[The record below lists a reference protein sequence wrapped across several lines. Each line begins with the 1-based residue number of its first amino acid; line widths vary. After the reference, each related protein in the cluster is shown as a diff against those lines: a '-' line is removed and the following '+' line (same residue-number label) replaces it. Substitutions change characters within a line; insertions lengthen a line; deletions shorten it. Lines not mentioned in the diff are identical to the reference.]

1 MDEFKVKLDRMRGSA
16 DENKKIVKELSRARN
31 DLYGIKR
38 RLSFRISQRERIDRR
53 LNMQMQA
60 LDDETAKLDKATSAL
75 SEIIGLYEKT
85 EMELCGQKAP
95 DENKS
100 PADMLID
107 FIWPTFRPGVIP
119 GPPRPH
125 FPTIDPSD
133 FFEKFPFIPAAWIPL
148 LIPVGF
154 PPLVPA
160 IIIAPWIYKGHVP
173 LPWILSVLK
182 GPETINNG
190 DGEKVLP
197 WKSEWKWGDP
207 NEEDTKI
214 RADTTE
220 CVVSKAIKDAAKR
233 GEKDGAKGIDKAA
246 NAASD
251 RYEKVKDKVED
262 FADKH
267 STTKETKQ
275 VYDTKTKQ
283 WTDVDTEDKN
293 ASKAFDDE
301 LERSKMGTD
310 VKATLFTASTSGALW
325 SSGEAAIE
333 GKIGGVVPGSASAKA
348 SFGEAEAHADGY
360 MGLFQADPTTGE
372 LQFKPGIGVSAGAS
386 VTAFSAEEQA
396 MLGGDMLGAYV
407 KSTQT
412 VGKVGAEVEANVGL
426 YDKDGKFNPTA
437 YAGFGAQ
444 AIAGE
449 ITGAV
454 GAKVLGADVSASG
467 SLNYGVGAHANVGYK
482 DGKLSLD
489 VGATLGVGASVKL
502 EVDIGGTI
510 DAVKDLG
517 QAAWDKAGD
526 AFDSVKG
533 GLKKLKFW

>member
-1 MDEFKVKLDRMRGSA
+1 MDEFKVKLDQMQVSVE
-16 DENKKIVKELSRARN
+16 ENKQIAKELARARN
-31 DLYGIKR
+31 DLLGIKW
-38 RLSFRISQRERIDRR
+38 RLNFRISQRERIDRR
-53 LNMQMQA
+53 LTMQEQA
-60 LDDETAKLDKATSAL
+60 LEQERNKLNKATSTL
-75 SEIIGLYEKT
+75 TSIIQAYAKT
-85 EMELCGQKAP
+85 EAELCGSEVIFAVDQIW
-95 DENKS
+95 D
-100 PADMLID
+100 DLWD
-107 FIWPTFRPGVIP
+107 FIPPTPGFPPHRNPNQVIGPGGRPEFIF
-119 GPPRPH
+119 PPFVPQ
-125 FPTIDPSD
+125 
-133 FFEKFPFIPAAWIPL
+133 AWIPV

-182 GPETINNG
+182 GPEIINNG
-190 DGEKVLP
+190 GGEKVLP
-197 WKSEWKWGDP
+197 WKSEWKWGET

-233 GEKDGAKGIDKAA
+233 GEKDGAKGLDKAA

-251 RYEKVKDKVED
+251 GYEKVKDKVDD

-267 STTKETKQ
+267 STTKETKR
-275 VYDTKTKQ
+275 VYDTETKQ
-283 WTDVDTEDKN
+283 WTKVDTEDEK
-293 ASKAFDDE
+293 ATKAFDDE

-310 VKATLFTASTSGALW
+310 VKATLFTASASGALW
-325 SSGEAAIE
+325 SGEAAAE

-444 AIAGE
+444 AIGGE
-449 ITGAV
+449 ITGAL

-467 SLNYGVGAHANVGYK
+467 SLNYGIGAHANVGYK
-482 DGKLSLD
+482 DGKFSLD
-489 VGATLGVGASVKL
+489 AGATFGVGASVKL

-510 DAVKDLG
+510 DAVKDFG

-526 AFDSVKG
+526 ALDTVKDG
-533 GLKKLKFW
+533 FKKLKFW

>member
-16 DENKKIVKELSRARN
+16 DENKKIVRELSRARN
-31 DLYGIKR
+31 DLLGIKR

-60 LDDETAKLDKATSAL
+60 LDDKTAKLDKATSTL
-75 SEIIGLYEKT
+75 SRIIELYEKT

-95 DENKS
+95 DGKS
-100 PADMLID
+100 LADILFD
-107 FIWPTFRPGVIP
+107 LWPPRPGVTP
-119 GPPRPH
+119 GPPVPPRPP
-125 FPTIDPSD
+125 FNPND
-133 FFEKFPFIPAAWIPL
+133 FFKYFPPFIPHAWIPV
-148 LIPVGF
+148 LIPMGY
-154 PPLVPA
+154 PPLVP
-160 IIIAPWIYKGHVP
+160 IILIAPWIYKGHVP

-182 GPETINNG
+182 GPEIINNG
-190 DGEKVLP
+190 GGEKVLP

-233 GEKDGAKGIDKAA
+233 GEKDGAKGLDKAA

-251 RYEKVKDKVED
+251 GYEKVKDKVDD

-267 STTKETKQ
+267 STTKETKR
-275 VYDTKTKQ
+275 VYDTETKQ
-283 WTDVDTEDKN
+283 WTKVDTEDEK
-293 ASKAFDDE
+293 ATKAFDDE

-310 VKATLFTASTSGALW
+310 VKATLFTASASGALW
-325 SSGEAAIE
+325 SGEAAAE

-444 AIAGE
+444 AIGGE
-449 ITGAV
+449 ITGAL

-467 SLNYGVGAHANVGYK
+467 SLNYGIGAHANVGYK
-482 DGKLSLD
+482 DGKFSLD
-489 VGATLGVGASVKL
+489 AGATFGVGASVKL

-510 DAVKDLG
+510 DAVKDFG

-526 AFDSVKG
+526 ALDTVKDG
-533 GLKKLKFW
+533 FKKLKFW

>member
-16 DENKKIVKELSRARN
+16 DESKKIVRELSRARN
-31 DLYGIKR
+31 DLLGIKR

-60 LDDETAKLDKATSAL
+60 LDDKTAKLDKATSTL
-75 SEIIGLYEKT
+75 SRIIELYEKT

-95 DENKS
+95 DRGKS
-100 PADMLID
+100 LVDVLLDI
-107 FIWPTFRPGVIP
+107 IWPPRPGVDP
-119 GPPRPH
+119 WPHVPPRPP
-125 FPTIDPSD
+125 FNPND
-133 FFEKFPFIPAAWIPL
+133 FFKYFPPFIPHAWIPV
-148 LIPVGF
+148 LIPMGY
-154 PPLVPA
+154 PPLVP
-160 IIIAPWIYKGHVP
+160 IILIAPWIYKGHVP

-182 GPETINNG
+182 GPEIINNG
-190 DGEKVLP
+190 GGEKVLP

-233 GEKDGAKGIDKAA
+233 GEKDGAKGLDKAA

-251 RYEKVKDKVED
+251 GYEKVKDKVDD

-267 STTKETKQ
+267 STTKETKR
-275 VYDTKTKQ
+275 VYDTETKQ
-283 WTDVDTEDKN
+283 WTKVDTEDEK
-293 ASKAFDDE
+293 ATKAFDDE

-310 VKATLFTASTSGALW
+310 VKATLFTASASGALW
-325 SSGEAAIE
+325 SGEAAAE

-386 VTAFSAEEQA
+386 VTAFTAEEQA
-396 MLGGDMLGAYV
+396 MLGNDMLGAYV

-412 VGKVGAEVEANVGL
+412 VGKVGAEAEANVGL

-437 YAGFGAQ
+437 YAGFSAQ

-510 DAVKDLG
+510 DAVKDAG
-517 QAAWDKAGD
+517 KAAWDKAGD
-526 AFDSVKG
+526 ALDSVKG